1 MAGPCPRPSN
11 SVTARFARLLQD
23 RGADPRWPELGAE
36 DGGSLHAAARPGD
49 RELVELLL
57 ARGADP
63 NGDVVSRGNSIFAA
77 QTPELRALL
86 MASIRL
92 TWFGWARM
100 MN

>member
-1 MAGPCPRPSN
+1 
-11 SVTARFARLLQD
+11 
-23 RGADPRWPELGAE
+23 
-36 DGGSLHAAARPGD
+36 
-49 RELVELLL
+49 
-57 ARGADP
+57 
-63 NGDVVSRGNSIFAA
+63 VVSRGNSIFAA